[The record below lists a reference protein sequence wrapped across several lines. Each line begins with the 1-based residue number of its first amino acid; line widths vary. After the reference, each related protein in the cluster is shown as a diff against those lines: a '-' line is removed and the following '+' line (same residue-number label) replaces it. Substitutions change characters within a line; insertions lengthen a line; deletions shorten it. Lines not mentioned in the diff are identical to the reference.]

1 MDHGPGLLEPFLNQ
15 LWTLLKGVGLR
26 IAGLA
31 SRIGGLL
38 DWLAEGMRFNFI
50 PHVQV

>member
-1 MDHGPGLLEPFLNQ
+1 MDVSLSALDFIE
-15 LWTLLKGVGLR
+15 GVGPQDE
-26 IAGLA
+26 GLG

-38 DWLAEGMRFNFI
+38 DWLAEGMRYNLI